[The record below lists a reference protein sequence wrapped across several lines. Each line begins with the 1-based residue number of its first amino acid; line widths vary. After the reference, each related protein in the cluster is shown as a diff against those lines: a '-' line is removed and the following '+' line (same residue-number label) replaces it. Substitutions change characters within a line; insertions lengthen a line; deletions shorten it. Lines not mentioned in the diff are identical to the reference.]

1 MIQNKAAQAVRSLL
15 NDRAL
20 LEQLA
25 EESMELGK
33 AALKRIRAENMSG
46 NPTLTRA
53 HQAQVSMEEEIKDVV
68 SVLHLLYPDNP
79 RYDWI
84 DNYPKY
90 ERWAM
95 RIAMYGHGEES
106 DFEESD
112 LSQHNTDNRIG
123 RLIQERLDEL
133 GMTRRELASA
143 VHIADVS
150 LHRIINGER
159 MPSLPVQRNIA
170 KVLGLTWE
178 KILCKQEGE

>member
-15 NDRAL
+15 TDREL

-25 EESMELGK
+25 EESAELGK
-33 AALKRIRAENMSG
+33 AALKRIRAEYMSG
-46 NPTLTRA
+46 NPTPTRP
-53 HQAQVSMEEEIKDVV
+53 HQAQIDLEEEIKDVV

>member
-1 MIQNKAAQAVRSLL
+1 MIQNKAAQAVRNLL
-15 NDRAL
+15 TDREL

-25 EESMELGK
+25 EESAELGK
-33 AALKRIRAENMSG
+33 AALKRIRAEYMSG
-46 NPTLTRA
+46 NPTPTRP
-53 HQAQVSMEEEIKDVV
+53 HQAQIDLEEEIKDVV

-95 RIAMYGHGEES
+95 RIAMYGHREI
-106 DFEESD
+106 DD
-112 LSQHNTDNRIG
+112 KAKHIG
-123 RLIQERLDEL
+123 RLIQQRLDEL

-143 VHIADVS
+143 AHITDVS

-159 MPSLPVQRNIA
+159 MPGLPVQQNIA
-170 KVLGLTWE
+170 KVLGITWE
-178 KILCKQEGE
+178 KILCRQEGE